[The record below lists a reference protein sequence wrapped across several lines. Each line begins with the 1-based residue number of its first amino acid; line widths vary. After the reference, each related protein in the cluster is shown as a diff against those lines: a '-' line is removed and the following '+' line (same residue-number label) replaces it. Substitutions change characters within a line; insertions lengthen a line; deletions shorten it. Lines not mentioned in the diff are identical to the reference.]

1 MQKIKKIDGVDPE
14 KNASQTDGRTDGRTY
29 RQTNRTDFIGSLPQ
43 RWWFDHVFRKFENK
57 IFLNY
62 LA

>member
-1 MQKIKKIDGVDPE
+1 MQKMKKTHRADPE
-14 KNASQTDGRTDGRTY
+14 KNASQTDGQTD
-29 RQTNRTDFIGSLPQ
+29 RQMNSTDFIEPLPQ
-43 RWWFDHVFRKFENK
+43 GWRFDHVFRKFENN

>member
-1 MQKIKKIDGVDPE
+1 MRKMHHRQTDR
-14 KNASQTDGRTDGRTY
+14 QTDGE
-29 RQTNRTDFIGSLPQ
+29 TNRTDFIGPLPQ
-43 RWWFDHVFRKFENK
+43 GWRFDHVFYKFENK

>member
-1 MQKIKKIDGVDPE
+1 MDR
-14 KNASQTDGRTDGRTY
+14 QTDGEM
-29 RQTNRTDFIGSLPQ
+29 NKTDFTGPLPQ
-43 RWWFDHVFRKFENK
+43 KWRFDYVFRKFENK

>member
-1 MQKIKKIDGVDPE
+1 MRHRRMDR
-14 KNASQTDGRTDGRTY
+14 QTDG
-29 RQTNRTDFIGSLPQ
+29 QINRTNFIGSILQ